1 MENKN
6 LVNESSYPTEND
18 TTAAVQLI
26 SSYKEFLKKL
36 QNYIL
41 KLIKNCY

>member
-18 TTAAVQLI
+18 TTAVVQLYHLTR
-26 SSYKEFLKKL
+26 SS
-36 QNYIL
+36 
-41 KLIKNCY
+41 

>member
-18 TTAAVQLI
+18 TTAAGQAYIILQGV
-26 SSYKEFLKKL
+26 LKKCFK
-36 QNYIL
+36 I
-41 KLIKNCY
+41 IS